1 MRLQFAERRRLIF
14 SEWRFHVTEM
24 CVTCDPI
31 YIPHRISPGPLVHIV
46 RAVYAAPIFRTSPAE
61 CLTGAVMS
69 ASSARLK
76 AVESVKNYTP
86 PTQIFPSPDAPGKIF
101 GQNVFSKSVMQA
113 RLAEGSVQVG
123 DLDHRAFQAP
133 RPGRCRR
140 RRLGDEGLGDGK
152 RCDTLRTRLLP
163 AHRAD
168 SREAR
173 QLPRTGRRRF
183 LDSRVRGE
191 DPRPGRARCFQLPRR
206 WSIRSTS

>member
-31 YIPHRISPGPLVHIV
+31 YIPSSHFARAAGAHRASGVRRADFSDITSRMFDRGRHECQQCPPESSRVSQELHAADPDLPVSGGAWQDLRSERLQQIRDAGP
-46 RAVYAAPIFRTSPAE
+46 P
-61 CLTGAVMS
+61 
-69 ASSARLK
+69 
-76 AVESVKNYTP
+76 
-86 PTQIFPSPDAPGKIF
+86 
-101 GQNVFSKSVMQA
+101 
-113 RLAEGSVQVG
+113 AEGSVQVG
-123 DLDHRAFQAP
+123 DLDHRAFQAA

-191 DPRPGRARCFQLPRR
+191 DPRPGRAWCFQLPRR